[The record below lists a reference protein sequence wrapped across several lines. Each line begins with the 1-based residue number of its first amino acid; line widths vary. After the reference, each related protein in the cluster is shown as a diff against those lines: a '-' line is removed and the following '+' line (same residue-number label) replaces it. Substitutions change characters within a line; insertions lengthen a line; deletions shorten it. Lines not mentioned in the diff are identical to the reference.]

1 MQSLLD
7 HNTSRIFED
16 DDIVEQIERLAA
28 ENDGELE
35 IFKNCKLGFDGTSL
49 NDIGKSKH
57 STVNSERDE
66 GHLMT
71 SHLVCMNMVA
81 FDKNGQCHIIYCNS
95 QLNSSVSCRPLR
107 YLFKKVRNYNI
118 TRRNHS

>member
-16 DDIVEQIERLAA
+16 DDIVEQIERLAD
-28 ENDGELE
+28 ENGGELE

-66 GHLMT
+66 GQLMT

-81 FDKNGQCHIIYCNS
+81 FDKNDQCHIIYCNS

-107 YLFKKVRNYNI
+107 YLFKKVRN
-118 TRRNHS
+118 